1 MWIEVHQSLINHR
14 KTLALA
20 DALGIKPVQ
29 VVGHMVSL
37 WTWAI
42 DNAPRN
48 GAVTVMSPKSIAH
61 VTHWDGD
68 AQVFFDKL
76 VQVGFLDCVENE
88 VFIHNWERY
97 IGRLIDRR
105 ESNADRQRRFRERKS
120 ATKPHNNNV
129 TVTERVTSP
138 SRNGVTVPNLT
149 VPNHIYI
156 PSSVAD
162 ANAGAKAKTPKER
175 KPKSLPDPR
184 VKVAFDELVALWG
197 YTPQNVPAETKAI
210 KTILQRGFTSEQI
223 VGCYQW
229 LKAQPFWESKFVGA
243 HQIGNQVGE
252 FIKPRAA
259 PSANGNGAHPAREE
273 TTHERWLRENT

>member
-29 VVGHMVSL
+29 VVGHVVAL

-48 GAVTVMSPKSIAH
+48 GDITVMSPKSLAL
-61 VTHWDGD
+61 VMQWDGD
-68 AQVFFDKL
+68 PQVFFDKL
-76 VQVGFLDCVENE
+76 AQVGFLDVFEDE

-120 ATKPHNNNV
+120 VAKPRNGYV
-129 TVTERVTSP
+129 TVTSP
-138 SRNGVTVPNLT
+138 LHNGLPNQT
-149 VPNHIYI
+149 EPNRTNET
-156 PSSVAD
+156 PGVAD
-162 ANAGAKAKTPKER
+162 ANAGAKTKTPKER

-184 VKVAFDELVALWG
+184 VKIAFDELVTLWG
-197 YTPQNVPAETKAI
+197 YTPQNVKAETAAI
-210 KTILQRGFTSEQI
+210 KTILQRGFTPEQI

-229 LKAQPFWESKFVGA
+229 LKAQPFWEPKFVGA

-252 FIKPRAA
+252 FIKPRASPPTNGHQPA
-259 PSANGNGAHPAREE
+259 PRGIPYEIDYPVI
-273 TTHERWLRENT
+273 